1 MGHATLSMEDHLKL
15 RLKGLSTK
23 FKKLMMF
30 HNLNN
35 NMGEIVV
42 FFKLKKC
49 LEGTEFLPQTLI
61 RLQRFL
67 YYKIQVCCKNSIPF
81 FNSLYFLLTK
91 GLKGHVGILLL
102 Y

>member
-30 HNLNN
+30 HNLIN

-42 FFKLKKC
+42 FLNLKNVWKELNFCHKL
-49 LEGTEFLPQTLI
+49 
-61 RLQRFL
+61 
-67 YYKIQVCCKNSIPF
+67 
-81 FNSLYFLLTK
+81 
-91 GLKGHVGILLL
+91 
-102 Y
+102 